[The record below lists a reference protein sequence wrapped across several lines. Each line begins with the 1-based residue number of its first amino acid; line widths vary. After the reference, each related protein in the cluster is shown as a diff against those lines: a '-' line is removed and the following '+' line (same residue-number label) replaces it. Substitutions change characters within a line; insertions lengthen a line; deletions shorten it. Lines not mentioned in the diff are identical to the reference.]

1 MQLMRSSSVAG
12 VGWLLD
18 TQKGLL
24 QRDGEGM
31 MNTRAKL
38 PSRTDK
44 KELSEGKFLCKW
56 NRCWEMYNRQAENSP
71 ALLVLGT
78 LCVEY
83 TAVLPLLCNGNKLGF
98 WGNKDGIKKNSLRKF
113 FSAESLE
120 QLISKSLPWSKYF
133 CTNVISGR
141 IRRQQFLSSLYI
153 VLRKLSVL

>member
-1 MQLMRSSSVAG
+1 MRSSSVAG
-12 VGWLLD
+12 AGLSLD

-44 KELSEGKFLCKW
+44 KELSKGKFLCER
-56 NRCWEMYNRQAENSP
+56 NRCWEMCNRQAENSP

-83 TAVLPLLCNGNKLGF
+83 KAVLPLPLLCNGNKLGF
-98 WGNKDGIKKNSLRKF
+98 WGNKGIIKNSLRRF
-113 FSAESLE
+113 SSAEALE
-120 QLISKSLPWSKYF
+120 QLISKSLPWSRYLS
-133 CTNVISGR
+133 TSVISGS

-153 VLRKLSVL
+153 ILTKLSVL